1 MSAGLCYLSKVVYV
15 SGFKVREANPC
26 AFRLTGVL
34 SWFLTTFLKVSFL
47 DSFDMQFETDELSV
61 AGLGLRGIRA
71 SAAYLSVAKLEDGKD
86 GKPKP

>member
-1 MSAGLCYLSKVVYV
+1 MCV
-15 SGFKVREANPC
+15 SINWRTILVSYDVSQ
-26 AFRLTGVL
+26 GVI
-34 SWFLTTFLKVSFL
+34 L